1 MNNLK
6 THADFISLLKNSVQT
21 IRQRIQYRSSTPF
34 EADLREISEDGGLLT
49 LTFSDSKVSQDIS
62 IPIPSTEANGNTI
75 VESESGVSRAVGTWM
90 VSGAEMS
97 FWTLMGW
104 LFTERVE
111 EYIATSS
118 KRIYLERLLRSFQYE
133 QAPNV
138 FRNFQKIID
147 EFINGL
153 PLVATEMETW
163 AMCNRIQII
172 DPVFDKL
179 TPKEKLEY
187 QRSLNEKAFPLTS
200 LGQSDSGMCNN
211 TLLKVDVR
219 KTIPYGISHHN
230 PRRNL
235 YQTLGMEGDEVPS
248 VMSITEADLSEQGI
262 VRKGWNLMTLF
273 VDLPLNFEDQIIV
286 SNRLKN
292 LFITE
297 RRKFTC
303 HGHIIVNVGDT
314 VRFLH
319 PMSIEP
325 DGTVVRFHV
334 HADAAEVESIEN
346 SSISFN
352 GGRTPVKVITVKMKR
367 LFKDGFKLTNRHGN
381 KGIIKMDD
389 TGVVHDPIRGDIPV
403 DIIVSAR
410 SVQKRKNFG
419 QLIEA
424 LTTLLYGRST
434 AMVVRDNVVIHTDKV
449 KKSLVKAGYRE
460 DCTLDAATKW
470 GTLRGVAGWIHWG
483 VIKTPEDQLWSRFD
497 TRVTNARDVRIAG
510 NKFSHIEA
518 RGLITMFGRNNP
530 VLNEVLEHRQ
540 GLDLVFESM
549 RILGT
554 LTGTEPK
561 VPTVSHETIK
571 PIDQTAGIFHDMV
584 DLTGTVADVSIYPDG
599 FFLALPDDYRYVIRK
614 LNRDEFSEEFVK
626 NSDITERQGAIIL
639 DKIFVPAAILRAPWK
654 HRTGKYGLSDTAA
667 LINTIVSAIDKFKR
681 NIVEDSQIGRAI
693 YMYIHG
699 VSTSLSEKS
708 GMVSNYCLSVRYPWT
723 AKATAAVADNL
734 AENEIEIHRSMAKDL
749 KVHTGDF
756 VLAERYPCLGFMS
769 LRVQKVRVTDDEQ
782 CQYVIRVS
790 GNSLASQNLDFD
802 GDVIY
807 LMSFH
812 TPESKE
818 VLKRE
823 FESPHE
829 SRLTAYKE
837 ASSRKVPCTKEMS
850 LDEYGMEIFPSLTA
864 EQNADIVEGLTGI
877 KRGTGTIIAMCYNI
891 MRIAE
896 GVLGYKSDN
905 LAVSMEKLIDKVANS
920 VFSMKHAGRS
930 LEAECREA
938 ICTADI
944 EKMTSLGLDPEASA
958 VLSDIIVQLA
968 EKVGFS
974 REGLIKYY
982 YTAEAENKSSIVNI
996 IVRNFHRVWFTTRS
1010 NLHPI
1015 TMMKNFEAKPED
1027 LAGFMFSSARRR
1039 WEGEKRVNQGLGTK

>member
-6 THADFISLLKNSVQT
+6 THADFVSLLKSTVQT
-21 IRQRIQYRSSTPF
+21 IRQRIQYRSTAPF
-34 EADLREISEDGGLLT
+34 EPDLREVSSDNGILT
-49 LTFSDSKVSQDIS
+49 LTFADSKVSQDIS
-62 IPIPSTEANGNTI
+62 IPIPVVEKNGNTT
-75 VESESGVSRAVGTWM
+75 VESENGVVRSVGTWM
-90 VSGAEMS
+90 VAGVEMS
-97 FWTLMGW
+97 FWTLVGW

-147 EFINGL
+147 GFINEL
-153 PLVATEMETW
+153 PLVSTEMETW

-172 DPVFDKL
+172 DPVFDKM

-187 QRSLNEKAFPLTS
+187 QRNLNEKAFPLTS

-219 KTIPYGISHHN
+219 KTVPYGISHHN

-235 YQTLGMEGDEVPS
+235 YQTLGMEGEEVPS
-248 VMSITEADLSEQGI
+248 VMSITEADLADQGI

-292 LFITE
+292 LFVTE
-297 RRKFTC
+297 HRKFTC
-303 HGHIIVNVGDT
+303 HGHVIVNTGDEI
-314 VRFLH
+314 RFLH
-319 PMSIEP
+319 PLSIEP

-334 HADAAEVESIEN
+334 HADSAVVEDVEN

-352 GGRTPVKVITVKMKR
+352 GGRTPVKIISIKLKR

-381 KGIIKMDD
+381 KGVIKLDD
-389 TGVVHDPIRGDIPV
+389 TGTVHDPVRGDIPV

-419 QLIEA
+419 QLLEA
-424 LTTLLYGRST
+424 LTTLLHGQHT
-434 AMVVRDNVVIHTDKV
+434 PMVVRDNVVIHTDKV
-449 KKSLVKAGYRE
+449 KKSLSKAGYQ
-460 DCTLDAATKW
+460 DSCTLKATTKW
-470 GTLRGVAGWIHWG
+470 GSLEGVAGWVHWG

-497 TRVTNARDVRIAG
+497 TRITNARDVRIAG

-518 RGLITMFGRNNP
+518 RGLITIFGRNNP
-530 VLNEVLEHRQ
+530 VLNEVMDHRQ

-549 RILGT
+549 RIIGT
-554 LTGTEPK
+554 MNGNEPR
-561 VPTVSHETIK
+561 VPTVNHEDIR
-571 PIDQTAGIFHDMV
+571 PIDQSAGIFHDLI
-584 DLTGTVADVSIYPDG
+584 DLTGSVADVSIYPEG
-599 FFLALPDDYRYVIRK
+599 FFFTLPEDYRYVINKTGREEYK
-614 LNRDEFSEEFVK
+614 EEFVRK
-626 NSDITERQGAIIL
+626 EEVENKHGTVIL
-639 DKIFVPAAILRAPWK
+639 DKIFVPSAVLRAPWK
-654 HRTGKYGLSDTAA
+654 HRTGKYGLSDTSA
-667 LINTIVSAIDKFKR
+667 LINTIISAIGKLKR
-681 NIVEDSQIGRAI
+681 NVGDASQIGRAI
-693 YMYIHG
+693 YLYLHG
-699 VSTSLSEKS
+699 VSSSLSEKT
-708 GMVSNYCLSVRYPWT
+708 GLVSNYCLSVRYPWT
-723 AKATAAVADNL
+723 AKATAAVSDAL
-734 AENEIEIHRSMAKDL
+734 GENEIEIHRDMAKDL

-782 CQYVIRVS
+782 CRYVIRVS

-818 VLKRE
+818 ALKKE
-823 FESPHE
+823 FESPHKN
-829 SRLTAYKE
+829 RLAAYRE
-837 ASSRKVPCTKEMS
+837 ASERKVPGIKELS
-850 LDEYGMEIFPSLTA
+850 LDEYGMEIFPSITA
-864 EQNADIVEGLTGI
+864 EQNAEIVEGLTGI

-896 GVLGYKSDN
+896 GVLGYRNDS

-930 LEAECREA
+930 LETECREA

-944 EKMTSLGLDPEASA
+944 EKMVALGMDPEASA
-958 VLSDIIVQLA
+958 ILSAMIIKLA
-968 EKVGFS
+968 EQVGFS
-974 REGLIKYY
+974 REGLVKYY
-982 YTAEAENKSSIVNI
+982 YASESGNKSSIVNI
-996 IVRNFHRVWFTTRS
+996 IVRNFHKIWFTTRS

-1015 TMMKNFEAKPED
+1015 AMVNNLETKPED
-1027 LAGFMFSSARRR
+1027 LAGFMFHSAKKR

>member
-6 THADFISLLKNSVQT
+6 THADFVSLLKNTVQT
-21 IRQRIQYRSSTPF
+21 IRQRIQYRSSTTF
-34 EADLREISEDGGLLT
+34 EPDLREVSTDGNLLT
-49 LTFSDSKVSQDIS
+49 LTFSDSKVSQDIY
-62 IPIPSTEANGNTI
+62 IPIPVVGPSGNTT
-75 VESESGVSRAVGTWM
+75 VESESGVIRAVGTWM
-90 VSGAEMS
+90 VGGVELS
-97 FWTLMGW
+97 FWSLMGW
-104 LFTERVE
+104 LFTARIE

-147 EFINGL
+147 EFVNGL
-153 PLVATEMETW
+153 PLVSTEMETW

-172 DPVFDKL
+172 DPVFDKM

-187 QRSLNEKAFPLTS
+187 QRTLNEKAFPLTS

-219 KTIPYGISHHN
+219 KTVPYGISHHN

-235 YQTLGMEGDEVPS
+235 YQTLGMEGEETPS
-248 VMSITEADLSEQGI
+248 VMSITEADLADQGI

-297 RRKFTC
+297 HRKFTC
-303 HGHIIVNVGDT
+303 HGHVIVNTGDD

-319 PMSIEP
+319 PLSIEP

-334 HADAAEVESIEN
+334 HADSAVVEGIEN

-352 GGRTPVKVITVKMKR
+352 GGRTPVKIITIKMKR

-381 KGIIKMDD
+381 KGIIKLED
-389 TGVVHDPIRGDIPV
+389 TGVVHDPIRGDIPI

-419 QLIEA
+419 QLLEA
-424 LTTLLYGRST
+424 LTTLLHGKNTSL
-434 AMVVRDNVVIHTDKV
+434 VVRDNVVIHTDKV
-449 KKSLVKAGYRE
+449 KKSLTKAGYQE
-460 DCTLDAATKW
+460 NCALNATTKW
-470 GTLRGVAGWIHWG
+470 GKFKGVAGWIHWG

-530 VLNEVLEHRQ
+530 VLNEVMEHRQ
-540 GLDLVFESM
+540 GLELAFESM

-554 LTGTEPK
+554 LNGNEPQ
-561 VPTVSHETIK
+561 VPTISYDSIK
-571 PIDQTAGIFHDMV
+571 VIDQSSGIFHDMV
-584 DLTGTVADVSIYPDG
+584 DLSGTVADITIHPDG
-599 FFLALPDDYRYVIRK
+599 FFITLPDSYRYVIRK
-614 LNRDEFSEEFVK
+614 LERDEYSEEFTK
-626 NSDITERQGAIIL
+626 EEEIQNKQGAVIL
-639 DKIFVPAAILRAPWK
+639 SKIFVPASVLRAPWK
-654 HRTGKYGLSDTAA
+654 HRTGKYGLSDVAA
-667 LINTIVSAIDKFKR
+667 LINTIVSSIDKFKR
-681 NIVEDSQIGRAI
+681 GVSEDSQIGRAI
-693 YMYIHG
+693 YLYFHG
-699 VSTSLSEKS
+699 ISSSLSEKT
-708 GMVSNYCLSVRYPWT
+708 GLISNYCLSVRYPWT
-723 AKATAAVADNL
+723 AKATAAVAADL
-734 AENEIEIHRSMAKDL
+734 AENEIEIYKDMAKDL

-769 LRVQKVRVTDDEQ
+769 LRVQRVKVTEDEE
-782 CQYVIRVS
+782 CRYVIRVS

-812 TPESKE
+812 SPEAKE
-818 VLKRE
+818 ALKKE
-823 FESPHE
+823 FESPNKA
-829 SRLTAYKE
+829 RLEAYRTASQK
-837 ASSRKVPCTKEMS
+837 KIPCTKEMV
-850 LDEYGMEIFPSLTA
+850 LDEYGMEIFPTLTA
-864 EQNADIVEGLTGI
+864 AQNAEIVEGLTGI

-896 GVLGYKSDN
+896 GILGYKNDN

-944 EKMTSLGLDPEASA
+944 EKMIALGLDPEASA
-958 VLSDIIVQLA
+958 VLSEIILRLA
-968 EKVGFS
+968 QRVGFS
-974 REGLIKYY
+974 REGLVKYY
-982 YTAEAENKSSIVNI
+982 YAAEAGNKSSIVNI
-996 IVRNFHRVWFTTRS
+996 IVRNFHKIWFTTRA

-1015 TMMKNFEAKPED
+1015 TMMKNFETEPED
-1027 LAGFMFSSARRR
+1027 LAGHMFSSAKKR